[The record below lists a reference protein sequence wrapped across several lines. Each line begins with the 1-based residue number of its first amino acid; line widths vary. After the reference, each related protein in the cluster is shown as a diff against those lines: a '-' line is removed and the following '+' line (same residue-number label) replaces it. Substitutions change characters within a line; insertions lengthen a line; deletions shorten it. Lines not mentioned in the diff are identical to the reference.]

1 MAKLL
6 RWITTVLAL
15 GMAPIYGG
23 AAPLQYESPHI
34 RPIAAVGDVI
44 LVVNTPD
51 NRLSVFDW
59 NAGDPILLREVRV
72 GLEPISVAVLNE
84 SQAWVVNHLSD
95 DISVVDFVQGTVL
108 ATAQVGDEPAHVVFV
123 KDPLGGVDE
132 LLAAVTL
139 SQEDRVAFHRT
150 EHPFDLVG
158 SADIRG
164 ADPRAMVVDPDTTG
178 VWVVAFESGNET
190 TLVRRLWVADGPWGG
205 LPPFDPPLDPDLPP
219 VPWNSLIVR
228 EMNGIWVDEQGGDWT
243 SVITW
248 DLLNVDLVHIDA
260 SGPVPTVDQ
269 EIGGVGTLLYDL
281 ALDPRSGDLWVV
293 NTEARNEILFEPKL
307 RGIGVEN
314 NITHVSSDDWTPTV
328 HSLNFPPGFYSRSES
343 RFPHPGSDF
352 RQQADG
358 VLAIPNEV
366 LFSEISGTPE
376 LYVTAIGGDH
386 IAVVDPSTGVVSR
399 RMAVAEGLSGIVES
413 PDGASLLIV
422 NRLQNT
428 LHVVD
433 PMTGGSGVVRPIGA
447 SGFDPTPP
455 NFKNGR
461 RFLYTG
467 VHSEHGSFACASC
480 HPHGHLDG
488 LSWDLGDPTGQLE
501 QLPPEQNGGVEIPP
515 FHPVKGPMAT
525 QSLRGLLDVGPLH
538 WRGDKTDFTRFNPAF
553 ESLLGG
559 DTLST
564 SDMLDFQDF
573 IMAVRY
579 PPNPWRDH
587 LNAPPATMPNGSD
600 PSLGELIFINPL
612 EGNCAPCHTLPL
624 GTSGIVFPSDHEFN
638 GDQPLKVPQLRGL
651 YEKLGFRSFTT
662 QDNTRGFGFFH
673 DGFDPDL
680 WDFLEH
686 QEERLDPER
695 VPHVEAFIL
704 TFPSETHGG
713 VGRQVTIDTTIP
725 EDPDRQQRLE
735 DLLESVESA
744 GVDLIVHGSTGE
756 GERGWLWIGSS
767 DGGQY
772 QSDRVGELWS
782 HGELYDAA
790 VAGTAILTFTAV
802 PLGQGL
808 RMGIDRDED
817 GYYDRTELDAGSD
830 PADPESQP
838 PSGIGQ
844 SDPTAIA
851 AVTRITSVFPNPIG
865 PRTRVEFYLGA
876 PTEVT
881 LTVYDTGGRLVRRL
895 ASEHFDSGKHTVPW
909 DGTGDGGT
917 AVAAGVYLIQLRTP
931 YARHAL
937 KSMRL

>member
-1 MAKLL
+1 MTKLL
-6 RWITTVLAL
+6 RWIITILVL
-15 GMAPIYGG
+15 GVTPICGN
-23 AAPLQYESPHI
+23 AAPPQYESPHI
-34 RPIAAVGDVI
+34 RPIAAAGDLI

-51 NRLSVFDW
+51 NRLSVFGW
-59 NAGDPILLREVRV
+59 NAGDPVLLREVRV
-72 GLEPISVAVLNE
+72 GLEPVSVAVLDE
-84 SQAWVVNHLSD
+84 SRAWVVNHLSD

-108 ATAQVGDEPAHVVFV
+108 ATVQVGDEPAHVVFV
-123 KDPLGGVDE
+123 KDPLSGPDE

-139 SQEDRVAFHRT
+139 SQEDRVVFHGV
-150 EHPFDLVG
+150 EYPFDFVG

-164 ADPRAMVVDPDTTG
+164 ADPRAMVVDSDTTG

-228 EMNGIWVDEQGGDWT
+228 KTNGLWMDEQGGDWT
-243 SVITW
+243 SIITW
-248 DLLNVDLVHIDA
+248 DLLNVDLVHIDV
-260 SGPVPTVDQ
+260 SGPIPTVDH
-269 EIGGVGTLLYDL
+269 EIGGVGTILYDL
-281 ALDPRSGDLWVV
+281 ALDPRNGDLWVV
-293 NTEARNEILFEPKL
+293 NTEARNEVLFEPKL

-314 NITHVSSDDWTPTV
+314 NITHVPSSDWTPV
-328 HSLNFPPGFYSRSES
+328 IYSLNFSPGVYTHGNTAGFRL
-343 RFPHPGSDF
+343 
-352 RQQADG
+352 RQQTND

-376 LYVTAIGGDH
+376 LYITAIGGDH
-386 IAVVDPSTGVVSR
+386 IAVVDPSTGIVSR
-399 RMAVAEGLSGIVES
+399 RLTVPEGLSGIVES
-413 PDGASLLIV
+413 PDAASLLCV

-428 LHVVD
+428 IHIVD
-433 PMTGGSGVVRPIGA
+433 PMTGAAGAVLSIGA
-447 SGFDPTPP
+447 SGFDPTPD
-455 NFKNGR
+455 NFKSGR

-467 VHSEHGSFACASC
+467 AHSEHGSFACASC

-501 QLPPEQNGGVEIPP
+501 QLPPEQNGGIEVPP

-538 WRGDKTDFTRFNPAF
+538 WRGDKADFTSFNPAF

-564 SDMLDFQDF
+564 PDILDFQDF

-587 LNAPPATMPNGSD
+587 LNAPPAMMPDGSD
-600 PSLGELIFINPL
+600 PSLGELIFMNPL
-612 EGNCAPCHTLPL
+612 EGDCAPCHTLPL
-624 GTSGIVFPSDHEFN
+624 GTNGIVFPSDHEFN

-651 YEKLGFRSFTT
+651 YEKLGFQGFTA

-673 DGFDPDL
+673 DGFNPDL

-686 QEERLDPER
+686 QEERLEPEQ

-735 DLLESVESA
+735 ELLESVESA
-744 GVDLIVHGSTGE
+744 GVDLIVHGSTAE
-756 GERGWLWIGSS
+756 GERGWLWIGPSG
-767 DGGQY
+767 GGQY
-772 QSDRVGELWS
+772 QSDRAGELWS
-782 HGELYDAA
+782 HAELYDAA
-790 VAGTAILTFTAV
+790 VAGTAVLTFTAV
-802 PLGQGL
+802 SLGQGP
-808 RMGIDRDED
+808 RMGVDRDED

-838 PSGIGQ
+838 TSGVGG
-844 SDPTAIA
+844 SHPVAIA
-851 AVTRITSVFPNPIG
+851 AVTRITSIFPNPVG
-865 PRTRVEFYLGA
+865 PRTRIEFYLGA
-876 PTEVT
+876 PAEVA
-881 LTVYDTGGRLVRRL
+881 LTVYDTRGRLVRRL
-895 ASEHFDSGKHTVPW
+895 LTGRLGIGKHVAAW
-909 DGTGDGGT
+909 DGTAEGGIT
-917 AVAAGVYLIQLRTP
+917 VSSGLYLIQLRTP
-931 YARHAL
+931 YALHAL
-937 KSMRL
+937 KSIRL